1 MKKQTVAIYGGT
13 FSPPHIG
20 HIRAAEAL
28 SKALSPDLFMVI
40 VDNLPPHKEIDGGAT
55 AEQRLAMAR
64 LAFGHIPNVEISD
77 MEIRR
82 GGRSYTA
89 KTLSLLE
96 REDRELYFLCGTD
109 MFLSLP
115 TWRDPAVIFE
125 KAVIC
130 VVRREEDAEKA
141 QMIREA
147 ARRYESEFGARILQ
161 IEAPVTEISSTVLRK
176 ELLSAP
182 WRASRSL
189 CESVRDY
196 IFKEGIWPMEPE
208 SVLESLREDIC
219 PFMSEKRYRHTLGVE
234 RMVVRLSSFFEGE
247 IDLFYLRAAALL
259 HDITKELSEREQ
271 REIISEMQT
280 KLSESQIKSPAILH
294 SFTAEHRIKKEFSFF
309 YGCASLLSAIRAHTT
324 GAAEMSLFDKLLF
337 VADYIEEGRE
347 YPRCI
352 MQRERLLSLL
362 SSDAP
367 KHAALDAVL
376 LSILESTISF
386 LVENGYAVCE
396 DTLIARDR
404 LLSSISSH

>member
-28 SKALSPDLFMVI
+28 SRALSPDLFMVI
-40 VDNLPPHKEIDGGAT
+40 VDNLPPHKEIDGGAS

-109 MFLSLP
+109 MFLTLP
-115 TWRDPAVIFE
+115 TWRDPEVIFE

-130 VVRREEDAEKA
+130 VVRREEDMEKA
-141 QMIREA
+141 ERIREA
-147 ARRYESEFGARILQ
+147 ARRYESEFSARILL
-161 IEAPVTEISSTVLRK
+161 IDAPVTEISSTVLR
-176 ELLSAP
+176 ESLCYAP
-182 WRASRSL
+182 WRAASSL
-189 CESVRDY
+189 CKGVEDY
-196 IFKEGIWPMEPE
+196 IRAEGLWPIDPDRT
-208 SVLESLREDIC
+208 LDSLREDIR

-234 RMVVRLSSFFEGE
+234 HMAKHLASFFKGE
-247 IDLFYLRAAALL
+247 VDEFSLRAAALL

-271 REIISEMQT
+271 REIVEKMQI
-280 KLSESQIKSPAILH
+280 KLSKSQEKSPAILH
-294 SFTAEHRIKKEFSFF
+294 SFTAEHRIKEKFPFF
-309 YGCASLLSAIRAHTT
+309 LKYDSLLSAIRAHTT
-324 GAAEMSLFDKLLF
+324 GSAEMSLFDKLLF
-337 VADYIEEGRE
+337 VSDYIEEGRE
-347 YPRCI
+347 YSRCI

-362 SSDAP
+362 SGDMSR
-367 KHAALDAVL
+367 HLALDTVL
-376 LSILESTISF
+376 LSILESTVAF
-386 LVENGYAVCE
+386 LVEKGYAVCE
-396 DTLIARDR
+396 DTYIAKER